1 MSEKVNE
8 ELKGKKKPGRKAMTA
23 DEKEAAAKAR
33 AAKKE
38 QADRM
43 KPEITLQF
51 QGVDSSMDALV
62 EAAKQDFRAVKKR
75 TPITSLSLYVKPE
88 EKTAYYVVNGE
99 YKGSIVF

>member
-1 MSEKVNE
+1 MSEKANE
-8 ELKGKKKPGRKAMTA
+8 ELKGKKKPGRKAMTL

-38 QADRM
+38 QADRI

-51 QGVDSSMDALV
+51 QGADSSMDALV
-62 EAAKQDFRAVKKR
+62 EAAKQNFRAVKKR
-75 TPITSLSLYVKPE
+75 IPITSLRLHVKPE